1 MSQPDDNY
9 TAVLLED
16 VNSKLDAII
25 EVVVPMHKDVI
36 ILKEDVAVLKE
47 DVAELKSD
55 MKIVKHAIR
64 ETNLELRNHT
74 HDNSSLTSRLS
85 NQL

>member
-1 MSQPDDNY
+1 MSQPIDNY
-9 TAVLLED
+9 TAVMLED
-16 VNSKLDAII
+16 VNSKVDRLI
-25 EVVVPMHKDVI
+25 E
-36 ILKEDVAVLKE
+36 ILQPFPKMQEDVATLKE

-74 HDNSSLTSRLS
+74 HDNSPLS
-85 NQL
+85 SSAILG

>member
-1 MSQPDDNY
+1 MSQLNDDY

-16 VNSKLDAII
+16 LRGDIKMIL
-25 EVVVPMHKDVI
+25 EVLQPFPKMQN
-36 ILKEDVAVLKE
+36 DVATLKE

-74 HDNSSLTSRLS
+74 HGNSLLRSKTI
-85 NQL
+85 